1 LPNRATE
8 LFFNLLEMFWELFEI
23 FLVIQLVVA
32 IDPTSNIFFVIAQK
46 NSILTLGD

>member
-1 LPNRATE
+1 
-8 LFFNLLEMFWELFEI
+8 MFWELFEI

-46 NSILTLGD
+46 NSILTLGDWKFLVAFDCQSM